1 VYFELDRVL
10 KISQTFKASDAAVR
24 GTNSDA
30 SSIAALAAVARAATE
45 LKSEMGSWP
54 VELDSAKF

>member
-1 VYFELDRVL
+1 MYFELDRVL

-45 LKSEMGSWP
+45 LKSGNGQ
-54 VELDSAKF
+54 LAR